1 MPTSRLGKLHACLA
15 ATFAF
20 AAVALGACSATSE
33 DSGGG
38 PSEPSTPGITLY
50 SGRIPA
56 AIGGAVDMYEAQADR
71 NVEVRYGDTADLA
84 ATLIEEGDNSP
95 ADVFFAQEPG
105 AIGAVEDAGLLA
117 KLPNDILDRVP
128 PQYRDPDGRWVG
140 VTGRARVIAYNE
152 DIPKSELP
160 DSPLALTDPKWK
172 GRVGWAPASDSMQQ
186 YVTALRLKYGD
197 ATTEEWLR
205 EMVNNDTQEY
215 PDNVSIRDAIANGE
229 IDVGLIN
236 HYYVA
241 QAVAAEGSDYPVKV
255 EFPRKG
261 LGSLLLLTSVGV
273 LESSDKKDEAF
284 DFIRTLLSDKGQE
297 FFTSSSKEY
306 PLAKG
311 VPADPSIQTP
321 LSEIPP
327 SPGDLTDI
335 HETQA
340 TIALMQDAGAL

>member
-1 MPTSRLGKLHACLA
+1 MRLNRAYICA
-15 ATFAF
+15 PAF
-20 AAVALGACSATSE
+20 ALVALVIGACSATSE

-38 PSEPSTPGITLY
+38 PSEPSTEGITLY

-56 AIGGAVDMYEAQADR
+56 AIGGAVDMYEEQADR
-71 NVEVRYGDTADLA
+71 DVQVRYGETGDLA
-84 ATLIEEGDNSP
+84 ATLVEEGDNSP

-105 AIGAVEDAGLLA
+105 AIGAVADRGLLA
-117 KLPNDILDRVP
+117 KLPKDILDRVP

-140 VTGRARVIAYNE
+140 VTGRARVIAYGPNVKE
-152 DIPKSELP
+152 SDLP
-160 DSPLALTDPKWK
+160 DSPFGLTDPKWN
-172 GRVGWAPASDSMQQ
+172 GRVGWSPASDSLQQ
-186 YVTALRLKYGD
+186 YVTALRLRYGD
-197 ATTEEWLR
+197 AVTEEWVR

-241 QAVAAEGSDYPVKV
+241 QAIAAEGPDYPVKV
-255 EFPRKG
+255 YFPPKG

-273 LESSDKKDEAF
+273 LESSDRKDEAF
-284 DFIRTLLSDKGQE
+284 DFIRSLLSKKGQQ

-311 VPADPSIQTP
+311 VPPDPSLSVP
-321 LSEIPP
+321 LSQIPP
-327 SPGDLTDI
+327 SPGNLSDI
-335 HETQA
+335 GATQA
-340 TIALMQDAGAL
+340 TIQLMQDAGAL